1 MHDTICLRKMVMRGM
16 ALQPCVYTHM
26 CVCARAH
33 TCKGKTGVGSA
44 GWPPCCALQSRRA
57 QVPGSLPSAAP
68 SRKLA
73 CTSDEFHMKQHR
85 VDLFYRALTPDH
97 IHGTGEEPP

>member
-1 MHDTICLRKMVMRGM
+1 MLHNMFEEIVMQGM
-16 ALQPCVYTHM
+16 ALQPVCTHV
-26 CVCARAH
+26 CVCVRAH
-33 TCKGKTGVGSA
+33 TWEGKTGVRSA
-44 GWPPCCALQSRRA
+44 GWPPCSVLQSRRA
-57 QVPGSLPSAAP
+57 QVPGSLPSVAP

-97 IHGTGEEPP
+97 TYRTAEEPP